1 MINKK
6 VLYALGDVTIM
17 PCVESKVRHR
27 SECNVF
33 YTDKLTGKKHLPIF
47 TAPMDMVVGK
57 DNFDIWDN
65 NYIIPILPRTEQLSY
80 RVEYATNGK
89 WAAFGLDEFENLFC
103 SSDIAERKYK
113 NQHIRA
119 LIDIANGHIKSLQTA
134 IKQAKTLSKRF
145 NYTIEVMAGNIAN
158 PETYLQLAEA
168 GCDYVRCSIGSGNLC
183 ITASNTSTY
192 MPMASLLDECFEY
205 KTANQLECKI
215 IADGGINSYSTAIK
229 ALALGA
235 DYVMMGTTL
244 AKCFESSGEFIRAE
258 RPQKEFTYLTLQE
271 LNDMRFQVGDEMYK
285 KKIIRDYTPL
295 FKTIY
300 GMSTRKAQIKIQ
312 LASGKTKDEI
322 KTKTS
327 EGIEKEI
334 TVDYTVNQW
343 TENFIDYLRSSMSY
357 CNFTEITDYIG
368 GPEMYLL
375 SESAKNAINK

>member
-1 MINKK
+1 
-6 VLYALGDVTIM
+6 
-17 PCVESKVRHR
+17 
-27 SECNVF
+27 
-33 YTDKLTGKKHLPIF
+33 
-47 TAPMDMVVGK
+47 
-57 DNFDIWDN
+57 
-65 NYIIPILPRTEQLSY
+65 
-80 RVEYATNGK
+80 
-89 WAAFGLDEFENLFC
+89 
-103 SSDIAERKYK
+103 
-113 NQHIRA
+113 
-119 LIDIANGHIKSLQTA
+119 
-134 IKQAKTLSKRF
+134 
-145 NYTIEVMAGNIAN
+145 MAGNIAN
-158 PETYLQLAEA
+158 PKTYLQLAEA

-205 KTANQLECKI
+205 KKANQLECKI

-244 AKCFESSGEFIRAE
+244 AKCFESSGEFISAE

-271 LNDMRFQVGDEMYK
+271 LNDMRFQVGDEMFK

-295 FKTIY
+295 IKTIY